1 MTTAQEQPPC
11 ASHDESERRADES
24 DRHDDELTAK
34 LDRSFERLM
43 WTICLCAAVQFA
55 LLGWIVYKVS

>member
-1 MTTAQEQPPC
+1 MATAQEQPPC

-24 DRHDDELTAK
+24 DQHDDELTVK

-43 WTICLCAAVQFA
+43 WTICLGFGGTFA
-55 LLGWIVYKVS
+55 MLGYLIYKVS

>member
-11 ASHDESERRADES
+11 ASDDESERRADES

-43 WTICLCAAVQFA
+43 WTICLGFGGTFA
-55 LLGWIVYKVS
+55 MLGYLIARGG